1 MKPTGKPPPPA
12 DEFDFCPDV
21 VDEQG
26 EVVREV
32 ELGGR
37 EDERVA
43 EHRLATD
50 PVNLE

>member
-12 DEFDFCPDV
+12 DELDFCPDV